1 MIRPSCRPQANV
13 EVVPVEVPTGAVSF
27 HHCATWHASAP
38 NPSTI
43 PRRAIAVHYMPAH
56 TRYVAAGSHVM
67 DTRITVSD
75 GDVLAG
81 EYFPVVHPR

>member
-1 MIRPSCRPQANV
+1 
-13 EVVPVEVPTGAVSF
+13 
-27 HHCATWHASAP
+27 
-38 NPSTI
+38 
-43 PRRAIAVHYMPAH
+43 MPAH
-56 TRYVAAGSHVM
+56 THYVAAGSHVM